1 MIDIHL
7 YRNDATTVISPDQLL
22 AHSESLLQEDEM
34 IWVDLSNPTPEE
46 EQLVLQSWFPV
57 HELVI
62 SDIRHALSSEDDQDF
77 HHPKVDDLGTYLY
90 VIMHALI
97 APDINT
103 TDAANYLRLTTE
115 AQLNIIISERVL
127 ITHHAGKIDGIKELQ
142 SSCGRNTHIMK
153 RGPDYLLHLLLDDL
167 VDDYMPLVSVFEDRV
182 QELEHLVFKSPG
194 NLTLMRILETKRLL
208 QKVRRDVVYQREIV
222 NRLARGEFA
231 LISPAESVYYR
242 NVYDH
247 LVRIADQVDTS
258 RELAMSIMEAY
269 FSVSSA
275 RLNQVM
281 KVLTVISTI
290 FLPITFI
297 TSLYGMNFEFMPE
310 LHTAWGYP
318 AVIALIITIAT
329 TMYVIFRKRGW
340 ID

>member
-1 MIDIHL
+1 MINIRL
-7 YRNDATTVISPDQLL
+7 FRNDATTEIPLDQLS
-22 AHSESLLQEDEM
+22 ACSVASLTEDEM
-34 IWVDLSNPTPEE
+34 VWVDLADPTPEE
-46 EQLVLQSWFPV
+46 EKRVLMEWFPV

-62 SDIRHALSSEDDQDF
+62 SDIRHAIRVDGEEDF
-77 HHPKVDDLGTYLY
+77 HHPKVDDLGSYLF

-97 APDINT
+97 APDSDVT
-103 TDAANYLRLTTE
+103 EPANYLRQTSE

-127 ITHHAGKIDGIKELQ
+127 ITHHAGKIDGIKALQ

-153 RGPDYLLHLLLDDL
+153 RGPDYLLHLLLDDI
-167 VDDYMPLVSVFEDRV
+167 VDDYMPLVAVFEDRV

-222 NRLARGEFA
+222 NRLARGEFS
-231 LISPAESVYYR
+231 LISAEESVYYR

-310 LHTAWGYP
+310 LQTTWGYP

-329 TMYVIFRKRGW
+329 TMYVIFRRRGW
-340 ID
+340 IE